1 MFRPCPGMLLF
12 LLALPAS
19 IDAVLFLAS
28 FFKLVLSVLLVFL
41 FLPLIMFF
49 SVLPSCFIALE
60 E

>member
-49 SVLPSCFIALE
+49 QFCHYVL
-60 E
+60 